1 MTKENNYVKELYN
14 PKWIDIKQKLPD
26 NDRTVL
32 VWIEDK
38 QNFQWSNYA
47 LGTYQNEKWYLQNGR
62 DSHEIVTHWSEIPE
76 KR

>member
-1 MTKENNYVKELYN
+1 MTKENSYITELYS
-14 PKWIDIKQKLPD
+14 PKWTDIKQQLPD
-26 NDRTVL
+26 NDRMVL
-32 VWIEDK
+32 VWVEDK

-62 DSHEIVTHWSEIPE
+62 DSHEIVTHWSKIPK